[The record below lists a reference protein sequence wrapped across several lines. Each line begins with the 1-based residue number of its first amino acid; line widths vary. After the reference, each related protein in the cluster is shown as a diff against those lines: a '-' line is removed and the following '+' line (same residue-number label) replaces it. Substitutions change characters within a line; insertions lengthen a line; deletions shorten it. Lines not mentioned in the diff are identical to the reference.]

1 MEIIEYQCKLLESGH
16 LSLPNEIY
24 EKLKGKER
32 VRVVLYLEDESQEVY
47 AKEGDERTK
56 NAMAEYKAK
65 YPDDDVNLSDF
76 RFVGILQDKDLK
88 ASKNELI
95 DTIGA
100 KYDDQ

>member
-1 MEIIEYQCKLLESGH
+1 MEIIEYQGELLENGH
-16 LSLPNEIY
+16 LSLPNEVY

-32 VRVVLYLEDESQEVY
+32 VRVVLYLEDESQGVY
-47 AKEGDERTK
+47 ANEGDERTK

-65 YPDDDVNLSDF
+65 YPDDDVSLSDF

-88 ASKNELI
+88 VSKNELI